1 LYLQHSKSL
10 YRFLVYSYAS
20 SVDAAGTIWDG
31 NMLSFSKSDN
41 ANLSLEENQ
50 DPITDKVWITRGN
63 EGKQIFN
70 MAKRTSADKS
80 TSPVGTEWSIGTI
93 DQVSQLFFK
102 NLSDTSGNK
111 PKSLVGK
118 NMVLHLVEDNIYIS
132 IKFTSWSS
140 CRKGGFAYERS
151 TPK

>member
-1 LYLQHSKSL
+1 MKMNGKFRMGKFFKKTRTQKS
-10 YRFLVYSYAS
+10 Y
-20 SVDAAGTIWDG
+20 
-31 NMLSFSKSDN
+31 
-41 ANLSLEENQ
+41 
-50 DPITDKVWITRGN
+50 
-63 EGKQIFN
+63 
-70 MAKRTSADKS
+70 RTSADKS

-102 NLSDTSGNK
+102 NLRDTSGNK

-140 CRKGGFAYERS
+140 GTKGGFAYERS